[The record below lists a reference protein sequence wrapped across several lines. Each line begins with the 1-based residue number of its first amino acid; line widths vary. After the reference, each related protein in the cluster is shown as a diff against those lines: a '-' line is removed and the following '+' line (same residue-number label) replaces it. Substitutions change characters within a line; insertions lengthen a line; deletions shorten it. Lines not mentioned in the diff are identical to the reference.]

1 MTEGVTKKANKGPLL
16 DLGLSTKAYMLAN
29 PHIDKLKC
37 YGEGDSNIVEI
48 LWRQASKKSF

>member
-16 DLGLSTKAYMLAN
+16 DLGLNTKAYMLAN

-37 YGEGDSNIVEI
+37 DGEGDSNIVEI
-48 LWRQASKKSF
+48 L